1 MCSQDAGS
9 HLRRKGAFGSLVS
22 CGAFVGLQ
30 ASLHA
35 FSSIETMSKPTSTS
49 LEMKLQKQGKCLF
62 SLVQRVNC
70 MVLVRMGKFIPL
82 ESVPVFTRRPFAMF
96 TLWSF
101 QYDSVSHQLAAGRDV
116 CSSKKTHHRFG
127 SSLRENCPGWADQ
140 PPFNDLLVDRVDDQL
155 THANLQGFLL
165 ETRTTRGK
173 NDLDLY
179 TVKICEG
186 DGKQKCLYNHGY
198 VAHVDVL

>member
-1 MCSQDAGS
+1 
-9 HLRRKGAFGSLVS
+9 
-22 CGAFVGLQ
+22 
-30 ASLHA
+30 
-35 FSSIETMSKPTSTS
+35 
-49 LEMKLQKQGKCLF
+49 
-62 SLVQRVNC
+62 
-70 MVLVRMGKFIPL
+70 
-82 ESVPVFTRRPFAMF
+82 MF

-198 VAHVDVL
+198 VAYVDVL